1 MVVLFS
7 RSALKGWFGIWFAF
21 QESRR
26 DGNYIVNLTDKGGHR
41 MKTIIGGALL
51 VLFVLFMGRTEISF
65 SPFYIRM
72 LGWQN
77 VVGWLRLLIGIGFLC
92 NDARQQS
99 YEKGLVDGA
108 DYVKVQIKN
117 YLTGKEETK

>member
-1 MVVLFS
+1 
-7 RSALKGWFGIWFAF
+7 
-21 QESRR
+21 
-26 DGNYIVNLTDKGGHR
+26 
-41 MKTIIGGALL
+41 MKTIIGCALL
-51 VLFVLFMGRTEISF
+51 VLFVLFMGRTEMSF

-72 LGWQN
+72 PGWQN
-77 VVGWLRLLIGIGFLC
+77 VVGWLLILIGIGFLC

-108 DYVKVQIKN
+108 DYVKEYIKN

>member
-1 MVVLFS
+1 
-7 RSALKGWFGIWFAF
+7 
-21 QESRR
+21 
-26 DGNYIVNLTDKGGHR
+26 
-41 MKTIIGGALL
+41 MKTIIGCILL
-51 VLFVLFMGRTEISF
+51 ALFVLFMGRTEISF

-72 LGWQN
+72 PGWQN
-77 VVGWLRLLIGIGFLC
+77 VVGWLLLLIGIGFLC

-108 DYVKVQIKN
+108 DYVKGQIKN